1 MKGAGE
7 TGGPCRGA
15 GGRLQGRGGPRD
27 RPLRAAGSRVAI
39 SRAGRRP
46 RAHKAAR
53 PTGQHVR
60 RPEHQRHHKQHSNTT
75 TRRRN
80 STPRH
85 TKNRHPNR
93 MSACGGARGIRT
105 PDLLI
110 ANETR
115 YQLRHSPKD
124 SNSLAPSQSAVQ
136 ADHRRVRHDTVMEP
150 NREPC
155 RQRDSNECAIA
166 NTPRRKTPP
175 ALHTRASETTVPTAP
190 TCDRAASQVARGA
203 AATARSSPIGPC
215 AHPGRRPG
223 RGRRSDRRRP
233 LRSSGHRPGRSGQW
247 GERGSPP

>member
-1 MKGAGE
+1 MWIFPHQQAEKS
-7 TGGPCRGA
+7 
-15 GGRLQGRGGPRD
+15 LQN
-27 RPLRAAGSRVAI
+27 
-39 SRAGRRP
+39 
-46 RAHKAAR
+46 
-53 PTGQHVR
+53 QHVLSILQVGSHQLQYR
-60 RPEHQRHHKQHSNTT
+60 FFRTKKPKSHHKTNTFCPITPKKCNGVPEHQRHHKQHSNTT

-85 TKNRHPNR
+85 TKNRHPIQ

-175 ALHTRASETTVPTAP
+175 ALHTRASEPTVPTAP

-203 AATARSSPIGPC
+203 ATTARSSPIGPC

-233 LRSSGHRPGRSGQW
+233 LRSSGHRPGQSGRW